1 VNSEKFNPKKRP
13 KETAM
18 LESQQLYAHGPE
30 CLEGRL
36 WRPLG
41 GDQMRPAVLL
51 LHEYTGMGDYLS
63 PHAER
68 LVDLGWIVLAA
79 DIYGVAQRPDSP
91 EAARQIYRIYR
102 DDRRLLRGRTAA
114 GLACLK
120 ALPGVDPNGVVALG
134 FSFGGCAALELVR
147 KGSELAGAISIYG
160 YLDAPLSK
168 LSSPGD
174 TKILVIH
181 GARDPIVPN
190 GDLLAFMEEM
200 SSAGADCRIKVFT
213 DAGHGFCNRSLDGHR
228 EEGNGYG
235 EKHDGETWREVTAF
249 LDSINQS

>member
-1 VNSEKFNPKKRP
+1 
-13 KETAM
+13 M
-18 LESQQLYAHGPE
+18 LESQQVYAHGPE

-36 WRPLG
+36 WRPLD
-41 GDQMRPAVLL
+41 GDQTRPAVLL
-51 LHEYTGMGDYLS
+51 LHEYTGMGDYLT

-91 EAARQIYRIYR
+91 AAARQIYRIYR
-102 DDRRLLRGRTAA
+102 NDRRLLRERTAA

-147 KGSELAGAISIYG
+147 SGSDLAGAISVYG

-168 LSSPGD
+168 LSIPGHV
-174 TKILVIH
+174 KILVIH

-190 GDLLAFMEEM
+190 SDLLAFVEEM
-200 SSAGADCRIKVFT
+200 SNAGADCRIKVFT
-213 DAGHGFCNRSLDGHR
+213 DAGHGFCNRSLVGSQDS
-228 EEGNGYG
+228 GNGYSQ
-235 EKHDGETWREVTAF
+235 KHDGETWREVTAF
-249 LDSINQS
+249 LDSIHQS